1 MSIRATWLH
10 GTRLCT
16 LPVCTFP
23 VLACIACAARP
34 IPDPRAVAQ
43 RWAEAVRANDEEAV
57 YALLTES
64 AQRAQGR
71 QGVKGALSEYH
82 EEIAALAAETV
93 SPTSRLTMAADVAY
107 PGDRSARVVVE
118 DGRYRIA
125 AVSALPA
132 AAGTP
137 RDALR
142 ELREVLARRSFA
154 GLLRVLTR
162 DTGQSLETS
171 IVDLVEA
178 LDEPSTLEIDLEGRR
193 ATAHL
198 PGGHIVKL
206 EREDGVWRVKDFD

>member
-1 MSIRATWLH
+1 MLIRATWLH

-16 LPVCTFP
+16 SL
-23 VLACIACAARP
+23 VLAWAAGLACAPGP
-34 IPDPRAVAQ
+34 IPDPQVAA
-43 RWAEAVRANDEEAV
+43 RHWAEAVRAGDEEAAF
-57 YALLTES
+57 ALLSAS

-71 QGVKGALSEYH
+71 QGVQRVFAQHHQEL
-82 EEIAALAAETV
+82 AALAEATV
-93 SPTSRLTMAADVAY
+93 APNARLATTADVRF

-132 AAGTP
+132 AAATP

-142 ELREVLARRSFA
+142 ELRAVLARRSFA

-162 DTGQSLETS
+162 DTAQSLEGNLR
-171 IVDLVEA
+171 DLVNA